1 MSLMNRII
9 NSDQLIQRKPA
20 NRLGL
25 NGPAEIKSHPWIKDY
40 PWNKLANREIDPP
53 FVPNVNND
61 LRNFKN

>member
-1 MSLMNRII
+1 
-9 NSDQLIQRKPA
+9 
-20 NRLGL
+20 L

-61 LRNFKN
+61 LKNFKN